1 MKPQITTKQ
10 LASTRQLLKN
20 LKDFTEKRYG
30 NITELMI
37 MTNRMLPNT
46 IIVKYEKTFTSA
58 GNQDY
63 EFKIATIDPSGEIA
77 FIDDKFKD
85 VFERAAFLA
94 ECKFL
99 RLENEND
106 YEKID

>member
-1 MKPQITTKQ
+1 MIPQITTKQ
-10 LASTRQLLKN
+10 LSSTRQLLKN

-63 EFKIATIDPSGEIA
+63 EFKIATIGQSGDIA

-99 RLENEND
+99 NLEKVDE